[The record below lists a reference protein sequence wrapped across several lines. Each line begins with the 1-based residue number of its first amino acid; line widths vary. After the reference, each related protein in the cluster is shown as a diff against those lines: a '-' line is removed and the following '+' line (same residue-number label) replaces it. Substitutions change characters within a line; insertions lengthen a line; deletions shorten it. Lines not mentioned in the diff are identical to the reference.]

1 MQNIQDLRH
10 IPLPRVL
17 TDCLPPYL
25 SDAVE
30 RCGAPAVEELRLH
43 GNRYASVTCRQRS
56 YMTRVSLSPTE
67 MSEILKR
74 MCKGSLYAYN
84 QSICQGYLTLQGGIR
99 VGVCGKAALE
109 NGQVIGVGEIS
120 GLVIRIP
127 HRLSVSAKILTEELR
142 KQAFLKGLLIYSPP
156 GVGKTTLLRAMAL
169 EVSSPPLSLRTVVVD
184 SREEFCQT
192 LEGEALN
199 LDVLVG
205 YPRRLGIEIAVRSM
219 GAQLILCDEI
229 GNAADAEAILSA
241 ASCGVPLIASAH
253 AASLSELLQRPA
265 LSGLHRARV
274 FGAYIGITRAEPG
287 AFQYQISDWNA
298 AERRLHP

>member
-1 MQNIQDLRH
+1 MQSIHDLRH
-10 IPLPRVL
+10 TPLPRVL
-17 TDCLPPYL
+17 ADCLPPYL
-25 SDAVE
+25 ADAVE

-43 GNRYASVTCRQRS
+43 SNRYASVTCRQRS
-56 YMTRVSLSPTE
+56 YLIRVSLSPAE
-67 MSEILKR
+67 MAEILKR

-84 QSICQGYLTLQGGIR
+84 QSICQGYLTLRGGIR

-142 KQAFLKGLLIYSPP
+142 KHAFLRGLLIYSPP
-156 GVGKTTLLRAMAL
+156 GVGKTTLLRAAAL
-169 EVSSPPLSLRTVVVD
+169 EASSDPLSLRTVVVD
-184 SREEFCQT
+184 SREEFCHT

-199 LDVLVG
+199 LDILVG

-229 GNAADAEAILSA
+229 GNADDAEAILSA
-241 ASCGVPLIASAH
+241 ANCGVPLIASAH
-253 AASLSELLQRPA
+253 AASLSELLQRPS
-265 LSGLHRARV
+265 LTDLHRARV
-274 FGAYIGITRAEPG
+274 FGSYIGITRSDPG
-287 AFQYQISDWNA
+287 AFHYQITSWSE
-298 AERRLHP
+298 AERLLHT